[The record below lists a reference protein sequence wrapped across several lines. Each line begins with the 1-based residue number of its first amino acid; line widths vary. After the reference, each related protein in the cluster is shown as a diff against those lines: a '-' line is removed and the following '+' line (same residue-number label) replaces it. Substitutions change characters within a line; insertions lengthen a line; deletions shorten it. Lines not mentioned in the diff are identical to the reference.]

1 MTEQCNSGFCV
12 CECAFVFCVCMSLKV
27 RVLCVFISMFLIAQF
42 TGFRHGLMYYFL
54 FVSVAH
60 LSFSFFFLGCLLSE
74 PKFPSI
80 SSTQLFTS
88 VLLCMTD
95 TRLLNDSHMAH
106 VWLCTWFYVQLIYNL
121 FFHFWLTSD
130 SFLTHVPLHAWLC
143 EWLSALLLLLLAGL
157 WDGWGVCYQGARVE
171 IQIVRGLLRQSPR
184 QAQQQV
190 TVATGRTGRRRP
202 SAEWA
207 QP

>member
-1 MTEQCNSGFCV
+1 MGSCIIFYLS
-12 CECAFVFCVCMSLKV
+12 
-27 RVLCVFISMFLIAQF
+27 
-42 TGFRHGLMYYFL
+42 
-54 FVSVAH
+54 VSSIC
-60 LSFSFFFLGCLLSE
+60 LSFFFFLGVYLN
-74 PKFPSI
+74 PSFHW
-80 SSTQLFTS
+80 SHRLKLFTS
-88 VLLCMTD
+88 VLLCMVICMTD
-95 TRLLNDSHMAH
+95 TRLLNDSHMTH

-121 FFHFWLTSD
+121 LSINLLTHFWLTSD